1 MMGLLEVV
9 KYMNENSN
17 HIACPESIERLL
29 WRKKVRKTR
38 AFQTLTVISPIL
50 LLIIWEI
57 LSRTAMID
65 PRFFPPP
72 TIIIMEFFH
81 LAATGQ
87 LFHHVGISLYR
98 ILGGFLMGVMP
109 AIILGLLMGMY
120 LPIRYTLTPLV
131 MVLMPIPTLA
141 LMPIIIIVF
150 GINDLSKM
158 ITIAGS
164 VFFPVLINTV
174 AGVTNIDHIYV
185 DIAKNYGARSK
196 DYFFKIALPGALPMM
211 MEGIQMGQAIAL
223 LTIVAAEMIGA
234 NSGIGYLI
242 WTKYKTFVLKDMYV
256 GLVLISFFGYLF
268 SLLLRALQRKL
279 IPWQR

>member
-1 MMGLLEVV
+1 MEKSISTYKMTQ
-9 KYMNENSN
+9 S
-17 HIACPESIERLL
+17 ESVEQQL
-29 WRKKVRKTR
+29 WKKSVRRNR
-38 AFQTLTVISPIL
+38 AFKALTIASPIL

-72 TIIIMEFFH
+72 SLIILEFFH
-81 LAATGQ
+81 LGATGQ

-98 ILGGFLMGVMP
+98 IVGGFFLGVIP
-109 AIILGLLMGMY
+109 AIIIGLLMGMY
-120 LPIRYTLTPLV
+120 LPVRYTLQPLV
-131 MVLMPIPTLA
+131 MALMPIPTLA

-150 GINDLSKM
+150 GINDISKM
-158 ITIAGS
+158 VTIAGS

-174 AGVTNIDHIYV
+174 AGVTNIDRIYL
-185 DIAKNYGARSK
+185 DIAKNYGAKSK

-256 GLVLISFFGYLF
+256 GLVLISFFGYFF
-268 SLLLRALQRKL
+268 SLLLRGLQRKL
-279 IPWQR
+279 IPWQKS